1 MTIKR
6 RTKIMKTKK
15 LLLFSSLLFIIAIS
29 YGCPNVNKPYPE
41 RTFFLFELS
50 APDQTAATIKGATGE
65 VNRFSISPSSDGR
78 EFIYRIS
85 DLQFRNDFYNQFF
98 RPPDN
103 LITETVRQ
111 WLDQAGVFEDLLNP
125 ASMALPKYIIEG
137 NIVELYGD
145 YRNESAAKA
154 VMRIQLFL
162 LRTTDDGSNPL
173 ILMSK
178 TYASEQSIGAAS
190 PNALMN
196 GWNLALEDILGEFL
210 SDLSYH
216 IKQSEMKSSDSDS

>member
-1 MTIKR
+1 M
-6 RTKIMKTKK
+6 KIRKI
-15 LLLFSSLLFIIAIS
+15 LLFSSFLFIIATF

-50 APDQTAATIKGATGE
+50 APTQTTASIHGATGE
-65 VNRFSISPSSDGR
+65 VNRFSISPSSEGR
-78 EFIYRIS
+78 EFIYRTT
-85 DLQFRNDFYNQFF
+85 DLQFTNDFYNQFF

-103 LITETVRQ
+103 LITEAVRQ

-125 ASMALPKYIIEG
+125 SSQAIPKYVIEG
-137 NIVELYGD
+137 NIVDLFGD

-162 LRTTDDGSNPL
+162 LRTSADGSNPT

-178 TYASEQSIGAAS
+178 TYASEHPIGAAA

-196 GWNLALEDILGEFL
+196 GWNLALEEILDAFL
-210 SDLSYH
+210 TDLSYH
-216 IKQSEMKSSDSDS
+216 LKQSEMQSSDGTNNSDS